1 MTDKILLLST
11 CAPADAERI
20 ARHLVE
26 TQVAACVNIVPG
38 LNSVYRWQGAVTSD
52 AESLLVIKSRR
63 DLFSR
68 LESELRKVHPYEVPE
83 LIAAPIVEGAAAY
96 LAWLD
101 RSLLPPR
108 T

>member
-1 MTDKILLLST
+1 MTDKILLLTT
-11 CAPADAERI
+11 CAPADADRI

-26 TQVAACVNIVPG
+26 TRVAACVNILPG

-63 DLFSR
+63 DLFQP
-68 LESELRKVHPYEVPE
+68 LEAELRKVHPYEVPE
-83 LIAAPIVEGAAAY
+83 LIAVPIGEGTAPY

-101 RSLLPPR
+101 DSLPPR